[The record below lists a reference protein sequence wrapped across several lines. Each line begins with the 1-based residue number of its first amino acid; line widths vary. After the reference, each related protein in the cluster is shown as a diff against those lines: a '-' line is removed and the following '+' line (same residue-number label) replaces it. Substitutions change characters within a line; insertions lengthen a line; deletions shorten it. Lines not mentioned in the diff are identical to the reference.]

1 MIQTDI
7 INAIKANNPIII
19 HRHINPDPDALG
31 SQVGWQ
37 KPFVPVFRI
46 NRFIKSAAIL
56 AI

>member
-31 SQVGWQ
+31 SQVGAGRNHSCQ
-37 KPFVPVFRI
+37 F
-46 NRFIKSAAIL
+46 SG
-56 AI
+56 